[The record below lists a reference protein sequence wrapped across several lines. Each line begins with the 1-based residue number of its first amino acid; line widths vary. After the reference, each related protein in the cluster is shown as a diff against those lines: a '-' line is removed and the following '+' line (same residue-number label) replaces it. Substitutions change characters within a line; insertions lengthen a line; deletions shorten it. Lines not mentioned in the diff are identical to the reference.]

1 MADKAPPSKSPAAH
15 DHAHDHGEE
24 VGFGD
29 DQDLFGNAHLQ
40 EELGSAKGGPRAG
53 APRSK
58 AAALKRHEDNRTL
71 IDKIIRSGLALEPD
85 PTAGYDSRLNL
96 FHNSAQW
103 IDEGEA
109 TLTVLSPTHDSQKRP
124 SVAED
129 QTAYFDTRTAYNQA
143 GATYDD
149 TLDASGN
156 ATNDAGIEIERS
168 SVVGS
173 MNGNGVTLSLIDPMQ
188 HPEGYIVETLI
199 HEVQHDADQHNA
211 GQVWAVTPGASTSAE
226 PAPAVNYN
234 RFQSEFRAYWL
245 ENPEGSSKDTF
256 GKSTDP
262 AGAPVTINAL
272 TSWGADAA
280 IGGGDDTMVSATT
293 AFRNKRQEDILTH
306 MGMTA
311 HDADGDW
318 YDYMNSRFN
327 SSYAYVF
334 YYYAV
339 DATFKAMV
347 DAYDTPAVAA
357 LDDLDHSYLSD
368 QAASKPLWDQA
379 QAALSAA
386 DYTRFQN
393 EVGQAVS
400 GPFIDSYTVVQG
412 DTLYGIADR
421 LLYDAS
427 RWQEIYRMNTRVIG
441 DNPSRIKAGTR
452 LVLPAP

>member
-1 MADKAPPSKSPAAH
+1 
-15 DHAHDHGEE
+15 
-24 VGFGD
+24 
-29 DQDLFGNAHLQ
+29 
-40 EELGSAKGGPRAG
+40 
-53 APRSK
+53 
-58 AAALKRHEDNRTL
+58 
-71 IDKIIRSGLALEPD
+71 
-85 PTAGYDSRLNL
+85 
-96 FHNSAQW
+96 
-103 IDEGEA
+103 
-109 TLTVLSPTHDSQKRP
+109 
-124 SVAED
+124 
-129 QTAYFDTRTAYNQA
+129 
-143 GATYDD
+143 
-149 TLDASGN
+149 
-156 ATNDAGIEIERS
+156 
-168 SVVGS
+168 

-318 YDYMNSRFN
+318 YDYTNSRFN

-427 RWQEIYRMNTRVIG
+427 RWQEIYRMNKRVIG